1 MLQGTVPILPSL
13 FLQQRLQPHQQ
24 TLLELALTKQLTPGP
39 EINADIDAAL
49 DALELT
55 GVWSQKDGW
64 AFTRAFLAD
73 EEHLFVHCKVFAWD
87 DPSIPQDVRSRKFTW
102 VKNPDEMFIK
112 IMAQCEALEDV
123 LGEPLTVVPEDHPE
137 LDAVAFRVVE
147 ANEVWL
153 IRRDYLQQ
161 AIRAQVSLHPKA
173 LSMMHT
179 ANSRRTLGKA
189 LSKRSLTNVN
199 TLTPTMAER
208 GRGVVKEKRR
218 AEERVRIDL
227 ASKSMAD
234 AFLTRARGK
243 R

>member
-1 MLQGTVPILPSL
+1 MLQGTVPILPSEYL
-13 FLQQRLQPHQQ
+13 RQRLQPHQQ
-24 TLLELALTKQLTPGP
+24 NLLELAMARQLPASP
-39 EINADIDAAL
+39 EVHADLDSAL

-64 AFTRAFLAD
+64 AFTRAFLVD
-73 EEHLFVHCKVFAWD
+73 EEHLFLHCKTFSWD
-87 DPSIPQDVRSRKFTW
+87 DPSVPQEVRSRKFTW

-112 IMAQCEALEDV
+112 IMAQCEALEGV

-137 LDAVAFRVVE
+137 LDAIAFRVVE

-161 AIRAQVSLHPKA
+161 ALRVKASLHPKA
-173 LSMMHT
+173 LSLMHT
-179 ANSRRTLGKA
+179 ASNRRVLGKA
-189 LSKRSLTNVN
+189 LSKRTLTNVQ
-199 TLTPTMAER
+199 TLTPTMAEQ

-227 ASKSMAD
+227 ASKTMAD
-234 AFLTRARGK
+234 AFLARARGRK
-243 R
+243 